1 MATEN
6 WMFDLD
12 GVVWLA
18 NDAIPGSADALRRL
32 AESGRT
38 ISFFTNNS
46 FSRRADLLAKFAA
59 HEIDCTDEQL
69 FSSAEAAAHLL
80 ESGERAYVLGGGGV
94 EEALGMR
101 GVEVVG
107 TEAIAGGAK
116 VDAVLVGLDL
126 TLQFA
131 RLTAAVRA
139 VAAGARLI
147 GTNDDAT
154 YPTPDGPLPGGG
166 SLLAAV
172 AYASGATP
180 AVAGKPYEAAAE
192 LVRRRLGQV
201 TVMVGDRPETDGKF
215 ARASWREVRDGSL
228 GRHAAGR
235 GGRQSGPRLRCAQ
248 SGGARRPDSGSEE
261 VAPAPIQCGVSA
273 FADAALPQGGAGR
286 LVPCRPALIA

>member
-1 MATEN
+1 VVAEN

-18 NDAIPGSADALRRL
+18 NDAIPGSAEALRRL

-59 HEIDCTDEQL
+59 HGIDCTDEQL

-94 EEALGMR
+94 EEALGTR

-215 ARASWREVRDGSL
+215 AQRLGAKYAMVR
-228 GRHAAGR
+228 
-235 GGRQSGPRLRCAQ
+235 SGVTPP
-248 SGGARRPDSGSEE
+248 GAVVDNPVPDFD
-261 VAPAPIQCGVSA
+261 ALNL
-273 FADAALPQGGAGR
+273 AALADQILGGKK
-286 LVPCRPALIA
+286 

>member
-1 MATEN
+1 MATDN

-18 NDAIPGSADALRRL
+18 NDAIPGSAEALGRL

-38 ISFFTNNS
+38 VTFFTNNS
-46 FSRRADLLAKFAA
+46 FSRRADLLAKFASHGIA
-59 HEIDCTDEQL
+59 CSDEQL
-69 FSSAEAAAHLL
+69 YSSAEAAAYLL
-80 ESGERAYVLGGGGV
+80 EPGESAYVLGGGGI
-94 EEALGMR
+94 EEALLAR
-101 GVEVVG
+101 GVELVG
-107 TEAIAGGAK
+107 TEAISGGAT

-139 VAAGARLI
+139 IAAGARLV

-180 AVAGKPYEAAAE
+180 VVAGKPYEPAAE
-192 LVRRRLGQV
+192 LVRRRLGEV
-201 TVMVGDRPETDGKF
+201 AVMVGDRPETDGRF
-215 ARASWREVRDGSL
+215 AERLGAKYAMVR
-228 GRHAAGR
+228 
-235 GGRQSGPRLRCAQ
+235 SGVTPP
-248 SGGARRPDSGSEE
+248 GTVVDNPVPDFD
-261 VAPAPIQCGVSA
+261 ALNL
-273 FADAALPQGGAGR
+273 AALADEILGGKK
-286 LVPCRPALIA
+286 

>member
-1 MATEN
+1 LAPEN

-18 NDAIPGSADALRRL
+18 NDVIPGSAEALRRL
-32 AESGRT
+32 ADSGRT

-46 FSRRADLLAKFAA
+46 FSRRADLLAKFSA
-59 HEIDCTDEQL
+59 HGIACSDEQL
-69 FSSAEAAAHLL
+69 FSSAEAAAQLL

-94 EEALGMR
+94 EEALLAR

-107 TEAIAGGAK
+107 TEAISGGAT

-139 VAAGARLI
+139 VIGGARLI

-180 AVAGKPYEAAAE
+180 TVAGKPYEAAAE
-192 LVRRRLGQV
+192 LVRRRLGDV
-201 TVMVGDRPETDGKF
+201 AVMVGDRPETDGKF
-215 ARASWREVRDGSL
+215 AERLGAKYAMVR
-228 GRHAAGR
+228 
-235 GGRQSGPRLRCAQ
+235 SGVTAP
-248 SGGARRPDSGSEE
+248 GVKVDDPTPDL
-261 VAPAPIQCGVSA
+261 
-273 FADAALPQGGAGR
+273 DAANL
-286 LVPCRPALIA
+286 LALADEVLGNEK

>member
-1 MATEN
+1 MATEH

-12 GVVWLA
+12 GVIWLA
-18 NDAIPGSADALRRL
+18 NDAIPGSAEAIRRL
-32 AESGRT
+32 QASGRQ

-59 HEIDCTDEQL
+59 HDIVCVDEQL
-69 FSSAEAAAHLL
+69 FSSAEAAAYLL
-80 ESGERAYVLGGGGV
+80 EAGERAFVLGGGGV
-94 EEALGMR
+94 EEALIAR
-101 GVEVVG
+101 GVELVG
-107 TEAIAGGAK
+107 TEALSGGAK

-139 VAAGARLI
+139 VAGGARLI

-180 AVAGKPYEAAAE
+180 AVAGKPYEPAVE

-201 TVMVGDRPETDGKF
+201 TVMVGDRPETDGRF
-215 ARASWREVRDGSL
+215 AERLGAKYAMVRSGVTPPGAVVNDPVPDFDASNLLALAEGILKADG
-228 GRHAAGR
+228 
-235 GGRQSGPRLRCAQ
+235 
-248 SGGARRPDSGSEE
+248 
-261 VAPAPIQCGVSA
+261 
-273 FADAALPQGGAGR
+273 
-286 LVPCRPALIA
+286 

>member
-1 MATEN
+1 
-6 WMFDLD
+6 MFDLD

-18 NDAIPGSADALRRL
+18 NDAIPGSAEAIKRL
-32 AESGRT
+32 ADSGRT

-59 HEIDCTDEQL
+59 HGIACSDEQL
-69 FSSAEAAAHLL
+69 YSSGEAAAHLL

-94 EEALGMR
+94 EEALLAR
-101 GVEVVG
+101 GAEVIG
-107 TEAIAGGAK
+107 TEAMSGGAT

-126 TLQFA
+126 TLTFA

-139 VAAGARLI
+139 VLAGARLI

-154 YPTPDGPLPGGG
+154 YPTPDGQLPGGG

-180 AVAGKPYEAAAE
+180 TVAGKPYEPAAE

-201 TVMVGDRPETDGKF
+201 AVMVGDRPETDGKF
-215 ARASWREVRDGSL
+215 AERLGAKYAMVRTGVT
-228 GRHAAGR
+228 
-235 GGRQSGPRLRCAQ
+235 PP
-248 SGGARRPDSGSEE
+248 GAVVDNPVPDLDAPNLLALAEE
-261 VAPAPIQCGVSA
+261 VLAK
-273 FADAALPQGGAGR
+273 DK
-286 LVPCRPALIA
+286 